1 MATMFLMA
9 FPQSS
14 FKESAESHK
23 NISCY
28 LVSKQKLFCTL
39 FIVPLHWCLSAR
51 FTTRPITQLQQ
62 H

>member
-1 MATMFLMA
+1 MA

-14 FKESAESHK
+14 FEEPVESHE

-28 LVSKQKLFCTL
+28 LVSKHKLFVLYLWCHYTCR
-39 FIVPLHWCLSAR
+39 PTRCLSAR

>member
-1 MATMFLMA
+1 MA

-14 FKESAESHK
+14 FNESVESHE

-39 FIVPLHWCLSAR
+39 FMVHACRPIRCLSAR
-51 FTTRPITQLQQ
+51 FTTRPITQFQQ

>member
-1 MATMFLMA
+1 MA

-14 FKESAESHK
+14 FKECVESHE

-39 FIVPLHWCLSAR
+39 LWCHYTCRPTRCLFAR
-51 FTTRPITQLQQ
+51 CTTRPITQLQQ